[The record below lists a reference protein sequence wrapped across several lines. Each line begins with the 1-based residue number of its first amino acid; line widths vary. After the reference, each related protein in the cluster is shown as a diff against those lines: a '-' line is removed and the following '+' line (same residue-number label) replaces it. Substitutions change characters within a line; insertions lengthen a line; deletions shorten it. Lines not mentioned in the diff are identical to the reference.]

1 MPDNDSNEDDD
12 FFGTYEPYNKIKLV
26 IGGVVF
32 TNAPKEVLDDIFNS
46 MEQSRYTTTCLQ
58 NENHIIKL
66 PIIFDEINNI
76 SDLKNFNTCINHPD
90 CIFFKGCCTRIIPDS
105 DLYKIRKYRIP
116 NEPQLM
122 TESFFQQLA
131 RRFYK

>member
-1 MPDNDSNEDDD
+1 MSNNNLNDDSD
-12 FFGTYEPYNKIKLV
+12 FFGTYEPDNKIKLV

-32 TNAPKEVLDDIFNS
+32 TNAPNEVLNDVFNS
-46 MEQSRYTTTCLQ
+46 IEQTIYITTCIQ

-66 PIIFDEINNI
+66 SIIFDEINNI
-76 SDLKNFNTCINHPD
+76 SDLRSFNTCINHPD

-105 DLYKIRKYRIP
+105 DLYNPQKYRIP

-122 TESFFQQLA
+122 TESFFQRLA